1 SASKNSVDIRLTSNG
16 EKKFLVYGAD
26 TAEPQVLTYTVEG
39 LQASLDDELK
49 NCDETVEKCTNSI
62 NGCEMLLAKRR
73 EKFDAIKENIDK
85 LTLDESEKRRRAQI
99 IEDLEKN
106 MEGFAHSV
114 KTVMNCSKRNE
125 LRGIHGTV
133 YQLFKVDNKH
143 AVAIEAAL
151 GNALQNIVVSSEED
165 AKTAIN

>member
-1 SASKNSVDIRLTSNG
+1 
-16 EKKFLVYGAD
+16 
-26 TAEPQVLTYTVEG
+26 
-39 LQASLDDELK
+39 
-49 NCDETVEKCTNSI
+49 
-62 NGCEMLLAKRR
+62 MLLAKRR

-165 AKTAIN
+165 AKTAINYLKATKGGRATFLPLTSVRRRHFKHGGVDNCDGYIGLASVLI